1 MKNKLILVVC
11 LGLFFSLS
19 GCKKFLDVTPKSSIS
34 ETELFASEEGFQQ
47 ALTGIYSQLA
57 SPSLYGDNLTLGF
70 TSAMAQNYN
79 PANALFIFKQTTAL
93 NFASAEMVNYTSS
106 IWRNVPDE

>member
-1 MKNKLILVVC
+1 MKNKLILIVC
-11 LGLFFSLS
+11 LGLLFSVS

-93 NFASAEMVNYTSS
+93 NFASAEMINYTSA
-106 IWRNVPDE
+106 IWRNFPS